1 MATSL
6 RSKNGTE
13 IMNIEQAIEQWL
25 NLCPCKDLIIKNE
38 KFDQPKLFT
47 FNRIKSISLYYKL
60 DDQI

>member
-1 MATSL
+1 M
-6 RSKNGTE
+6 E
-13 IMNIEQAIEQWL
+13 IEQAIEQWL